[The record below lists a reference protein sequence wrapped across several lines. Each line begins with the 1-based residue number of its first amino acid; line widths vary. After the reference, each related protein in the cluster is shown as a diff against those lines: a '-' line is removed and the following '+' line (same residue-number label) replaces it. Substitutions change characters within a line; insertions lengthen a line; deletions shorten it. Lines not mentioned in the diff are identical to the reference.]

1 MYSEDKIMISE
12 IINKP
17 LSKVLNDNIIIKEDE
32 KNIYIKFKKNII
44 IESDNNVI
52 FLAKDYIVNS
62 AKEIHLNPDV
72 KISVDDNVDDIIKKI
87 DDKKNEINISVEKL
101 THNHKHCKIK
111 CFFKKLFNLN

>member
-1 MYSEDKIMISE
+1 MFLEDS
-12 IINKP
+12 NKP
-17 LSKVLNDNIIIKEDE
+17 LSKVLNDNIIVKEDE

-52 FLAKDYIVNS
+52 FLAKDYIINS

-72 KISVDDNVDDIIKKI
+72 KISADDNIDDIVKKI
-87 DDKKNEINISVEKL
+87 DDKKNEISISSIGKL